1 MNTHRKNDRAQR
13 LTAIAFAAMLVVA
26 GFVNRL
32 VFGWRAAIA
41 LPLFGLF
48 FVGLGLHYYD
58 GYRRLRARWRE
69 KSGDPDDERAGASP
83 YSA

>member
-1 MNTHRKNDRAQR
+1 MNTNRRDDRAR
-13 LTAIAFAAMLVVA
+13 RPTAIAFAALLVVA

-32 VFGWRAAIA
+32 VFGWRAAVA

-48 FVGLGLHYYD
+48 FVGLGFHYYD
-58 GYRRLRARWRE
+58 GYRRLRASLRE
-69 KSGDPDDERAGASP
+69 RTRARNDEPVGPSP

>member
-1 MNTHRKNDRAQR
+1 MERRDDRARR

-32 VFGWRAAIA
+32 VFGWRAVVA

-48 FVGLGLHYYD
+48 FAGLGFHYYD
-58 GYRRLRARWRE
+58 GYRRLRARLRE
-69 KSGDPDDERAGASP
+69 RSRETNDERVDP
-83 YSA
+83 SAYRA